1 MSKLNIDRT
10 ITVVYIVL
18 YVLSIVVFGLSSLPT
33 AILIA
38 VGMAMVVAGVI
49 RDSRQ

>member
-1 MSKLNIDRT
+1 MNTLNKNRT
-10 ITVVYIVL
+10 IAVVYLVL